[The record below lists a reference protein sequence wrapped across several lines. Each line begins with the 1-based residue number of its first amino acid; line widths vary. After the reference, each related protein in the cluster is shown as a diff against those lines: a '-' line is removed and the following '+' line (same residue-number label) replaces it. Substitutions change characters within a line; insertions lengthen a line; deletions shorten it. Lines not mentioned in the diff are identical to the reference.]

1 MFESSA
7 NLVHSEILTLVLN
20 REDITQNQPP
30 CLLII
35 STTKMPR
42 KELSPQMRSR
52 ICELKSIGWSHA
64 KIKAMH
70 PDIPLGT
77 IKTTIRRERTR
88 VDNISKPRSGRPH
101 QLTEEQRDHI
111 HDLSQSRPHIK
122 IKDLLAKVDQTVKK
136 RSLQGLLREMGCG
149 KWRQLKRPEIKPE
162 HAVQRLAWAHRYEHF
177 GPAEWGRVR
186 WSDKCTVE
194 RDAGI

>member
-7 NLVHSEILTLVLN
+7 NLGRSDILTLVPN
-20 REDITQNQPP
+20 RKHITQNQPP
-30 CLLII
+30 CLPTNLTI
-35 STTKMPR
+35 KMPR

-70 PDIPLGT
+70 PEIPLGT

-111 HDLSQSRPHIK
+111 YDLSQSRPHIK
-122 IKDLLAKVDQTVKK
+122 IQDLLAEIDQTVKK
-136 RSLQGLLREMGCG
+136 RSIQGLLREMGYR
-149 KWRQLKRPEIKPE
+149 KWRQRNRPEIKPH
-162 HAVQRLAWAHRYEHF
+162 HAIQRLAWAQHYK
-177 GPAEWGRVR
+177 
-186 WSDKCTVE
+186 DI
-194 RDAGI
+194 D